1 MITEVQGL
9 EGGPEQKQPSIH
21 YVTIDTDESAK
32 PLSATGHECL
42 MTEPRLPFPSSNQ
55 H

>member
-21 YVTIDTDESAK
+21 YVTIDIDESASLFQ
-32 PLSATGHECL
+32 PQDTSV
-42 MTEPRLPFPSSNQ
+42 S
-55 H
+55 